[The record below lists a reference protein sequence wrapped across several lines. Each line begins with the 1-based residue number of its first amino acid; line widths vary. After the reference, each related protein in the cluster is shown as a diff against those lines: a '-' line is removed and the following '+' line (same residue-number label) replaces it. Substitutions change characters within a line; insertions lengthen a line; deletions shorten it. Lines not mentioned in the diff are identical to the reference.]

1 MTSKIRNPT
10 HIKII
15 IIKQILRHKILLLPH
30 KITNRQTNSIKKTKK
45 FQTPT
50 EREREIER
58 VFTCD
63 KRIVLPVEPPKISVW
78 GIKWQSVVER
88 QSEAKWQ
95 SKESLK
101 SERDEIER
109 DHEVWSRGK
118 TKFEEWEWEILRRLD
133 VFEFER
139 SVFWVIWTR
148 GGLNWNRVQ
157 KTRFSVKLNRVQGL
171 DFL

>member
-1 MTSKIRNPT
+1 M
-10 HIKII
+10 
-15 IIKQILRHKILLLPH
+15 
-30 KITNRQTNSIKKTKK
+30 
-45 FQTPT
+45 
-50 EREREIER
+50 
-58 VFTCD
+58 
-63 KRIVLPVEPPKISVW
+63 EPPKISVW

-109 DHEVWSRGK
+109 DHEVWSRRK

-171 DFL
+171 DFLWTKSSSMNLSFVPTWTKCPPQLLPRWENWVSYTRFITPKSSPLVSSC